1 MARNIKQRV
10 FRIKPQTTMAAC
22 PSFDSEPDIEII
34 RASLPGH
41 MYHADKT
48 LLSDVVI
55 PTKLV
60 QNYGTRKF
68 PQILSNSAGWM
79 YVSASVRAIIEE
91 LEGDVHQFTPEVKVF
106 YKDGRPSEERY
117 YGLAWGED
125 LNGTIIVEKS
135 AWRDKISR
143 TFPMEKGAAVP
154 FQRGALTGS
163 LAIDRAVIAGRHIWR
178 APDYSST
185 DDWYGSGELVAAF
198 KKLKVRGLYYYEQVV
213 EDR

>member
-1 MARNIKQRV
+1 MARKIKQRV
-10 FRIKPQTTMAAC
+10 FRIKPQSTMAAR
-22 PSFDSEPDIEII
+22 PSFDSEPDNEVI

-55 PTKLV
+55 PTKLF
-60 QNYGTRKF
+60 QSYGTRKF
-68 PQILSNSAGWM
+68 PQILSNAAGWM

-106 YKDGRPSEERY
+106 YKDGRPSEDRY

-135 AWRDKISR
+135 AWRDKIEPFR
-143 TFPMEKGAAVP
+143 LERGYAVP
-154 FQRGALTGS
+154 FQRGALKGS

-178 APDYSST
+178 APDYTSI

-198 KKLKVRGLYYYEQVV
+198 KKLKVRGLYYYEQVL
-213 EDR
+213 EER